1 MWSSNVCLS
10 SRARNFGAG
19 SAAFSRLHMPTAGAL
34 LAAFCAAAALCHGAP
49 PADSVNHSSR
59 VLRTAEYRALQ
70 QKLCQGW
77 NTWSANSVLSH
88 VHLPDG
94 FALTLGLK
102 SAGMGHHYQDAF
114 FQANATARRPEKI
127 RLGPH
132 ADDGSYTELTLEL
145 STGGPASNNVAL
157 VQSAVE
163 NGEEFILVSV
173 EQRAALRPEHLIVE
187 SGYYWN
193 RPGTVR
199 RDGAVLKAQSGRAG
213 GRAFEVR
220 TTARE
225 VNDPFVTSNAPYL
238 SVPLEG
244 RIAVY
249 TGPEKT
255 LEQVAAIV
263 EAHRA
268 AHLRRLADYG
278 DAREVFTAMQTI
290 LGWNLTYDPENDR
303 AIAPVS
309 RMWSATW
316 GGFVLFDWDTY
327 FASFMYGLY
336 NQDLAFANAVEVTK
350 GITRR
355 GFIPNS
361 ASAYNIQSDDRSQPP
376 VGSLMVL
383 EIYKRHTATWFLA
396 EVYDEL
402 LRWNR
407 WWPGARDTKGLLAW
421 GSDNEPQ
428 LVDGTFHN
436 FQAALFESGLD
447 NSPMYDGVP
456 FNPLTNRLEMADV
469 GLNALYVADCRA
481 LAEIAGVLGKSADQH
496 ELIERGDKYAAS
508 LGTLWDETAGIY
520 LNRRTDT
527 GEKSP
532 RLSPTN
538 FYPLIAKVATP
549 EQAARMAREH
559 YFNPAEFHGEWVIP
573 SIARNVPGY
582 KDQDYWRGR
591 IWGPMN
597 FLVYLGLRNYDLGP
611 ARTDLAERSRKLLL
625 KSWQSDRAIYE
636 NYNSITGAGNDVRS
650 SDAYYHWGALLG
662 VIGLMEQGY

>member
-1 MWSSNVCLS
+1 M
-10 SRARNFGAG
+10 
-19 SAAFSRLHMPTAGAL
+19 
-34 LAAFCAAAALCHGAP
+34 
-49 PADSVNHSSR
+49 
-59 VLRTAEYRALQ
+59 Q
-70 QKLCQGW
+70 QKLCHGW

-88 VHLPDG
+88 VYLPDG

-102 SAGMGHHYQDAF
+102 SAGMGHAYQSTF
-114 FQANATARRPEKI
+114 FQANETARRPEKI

-132 ADDGSYTELTLEL
+132 TDDGSYTELTLEMN
-145 STGGPASNNVAL
+145 TGGADTKNAAL
-157 VQSAVE
+157 VQSASE
-163 NGEEFILVSV
+163 NGEEYILISV
-173 EQRAALRPEHLIVE
+173 EKRAPLRAEHLIVE
-187 SGYYWN
+187 TGYYWN

-199 RDGAVLKAQSGRAG
+199 RDGAVLKAQSGREG

-220 TTARE
+220 TTAAE
-225 VNDPFVTSNAPYL
+225 VNDPFLTTNSPYL
-238 SVPLEG
+238 SVALEG

-255 LEQVAAIV
+255 LEQVAEIV
-263 EAHRA
+263 NTHRA
-268 AHLRRLADYG
+268 AHLKRLADYG
-278 DAREVFTAMQTI
+278 EAREVFTAMQTI

-303 AIAPVS
+303 VIAPVS
-309 RMWSATW
+309 RAWSQYW
-316 GGFVLFDWDTY
+316 GGYVLFDWDTY
-327 FASFMYGLY
+327 FAAFMYGLY
-336 NQDLAFANAVEVTK
+336 NKDLAFANAVEVTK
-350 GITRR
+350 GITKR
-355 GFIPNS
+355 GFIPNC
-361 ASAYNIQSDDRSQPP
+361 ASAYGILSDDRSQPP

-383 EIYKRHTATWFLA
+383 EIYKRHKEAWFLA

-421 GSDNEPQ
+421 GSDNQPQ

-456 FNPLTNRLEMADV
+456 FNPRTSKLEMADV

-481 LAEIAGVLGKSADQH
+481 LAEIAGVLGKSADQR
-496 ELIERGDKYAAS
+496 ELLARGDKYAAA
-508 LGTLWDETAGIY
+508 LGTLWDETSGIY
-520 LNRRTDT
+520 LNKRTDT

-532 RLSPTN
+532 KLSPTN
-538 FYPLIAKVATP
+538 FYPLIAKVPTAA
-549 EQAARMAREH
+549 QAARMATEH
-559 YFNPAEFHGEWVIP
+559 YFNPAEFHGEWVMP
-573 SIARNVPGY
+573 AIARNVAGF
-582 KDQDYWRGR
+582 KDQEYWRGR

-597 FLVYLGLRNYDLGP
+597 FLVYLGLRNYDL
-611 ARTDLAERSRKLLL
+611 ARTRADLAERSHKLLM

>member
-1 MWSSNVCLS
+1 MHKLLTSLFAAAVVC
-10 SRARNFGAG
+10 
-19 SAAFSRLHMPTAGAL
+19 AGA
-34 LAAFCAAAALCHGAP
+34 AP
-49 PADSVNHSSR
+49 PAAAPHSSR

-70 QKLCQGW
+70 QKLCRGW
-77 NTWSANSVLSH
+77 NTWSANSVLAH
-88 VHLPDG
+88 VYLPDG

-102 SAGMGHHYQDAF
+102 SAGMGHMYQNTF
-114 FQANATARRPEKI
+114 FQANATIRRLEKI

-132 ADDGSYTELTLEL
+132 ADDGSYTELRLEFN
-145 STGGPASNNVAL
+145 TQNAD
-157 VQSAVE
+157 SANAVVVKSAAE
-163 NGEEFILVSV
+163 NGEEYILLNV
-173 EQRAALRPEHLIVE
+173 EKRAALRPEHLIVE
-187 SGYYWN
+187 TGYYWN

-199 RDGAVLKAQSGRAG
+199 RDGAVLRAQSGREG

-225 VNDPFVTSNAPYL
+225 VNDPFLTTNAPYL
-238 SVPLEG
+238 AVALEG

-249 TGPEKT
+249 TGAEKT

-268 AHLRRLADYG
+268 AHLKRLADYG
-278 DAREVFTAMQTI
+278 QASEVFTAMQTI

-309 RMWSATW
+309 RLWSAGW
-316 GGFVLFDWDTY
+316 GGYVLFDWDTY
-327 FASFMYGLY
+327 FASFMYSLY
-336 NQDLAFANAVEVTK
+336 NRDLAFANAVEVTK

-355 GFIPNS
+355 GFIPNC
-361 ASAYNIQSDDRSQPP
+361 ASAYDIQSDDRSQPP

-383 EIYKRHTATWFLA
+383 EIYKRHKERWFLA

-402 LRWNR
+402 LSWNH

-421 GSDNEPQ
+421 GSDNVPQ
-428 LVDGTFHN
+428 LVDGIFHN

-456 FNPLTNRLEMADV
+456 FNPQTNKLEMADV

-481 LAEIAGVLGKSADQH
+481 LAEIAGVLGKSADQR
-496 ELIERGDKYAAS
+496 ELLERGDKYAAA
-508 LGTLWDETAGIY
+508 LGTLWDEAAGIY
-520 LNRRTDT
+520 LNQRTDS

-538 FYPLIAKVATP
+538 FYPLIAKAATP
-549 EQAARMAREH
+549 EQAARMVREH
-559 YFNPAEFHGEWVIP
+559 YFNPREFHGEWVMP
-573 SIARNVPGY
+573 SIARNAPGY
-582 KDQDYWRGR
+582 QDQNYWRGR

-611 ARTDLAERSRKLLL
+611 ARADLAERSHKLLM
-625 KSWQSDRAIYE
+625 KSWLSDRSIYE

>member
-1 MWSSNVCLS
+1 MNKLWTS
-10 SRARNFGAG
+10 
-19 SAAFSRLHMPTAGAL
+19 L
-34 LAAFCAAAALCHGAP
+34 LAGAALCTLAARP
-49 PADSVNHSSR
+49 IAAQSATR

-70 QKLCQGW
+70 QKLCHGW
-77 NTWSANSVLSH
+77 NTWSANSVLTH
-88 VHLPDG
+88 VYLPDG

-102 SAGMGHHYQDAF
+102 SAGMGHSYQDTF

-132 ADDGSYTELTLEL
+132 ADDGSYTELTLEMN
-145 STGGPASNNVAL
+145 TGGADSKNLAL
-157 VQSAVE
+157 VQSATE
-163 NGEEFILVSV
+163 NGEEYILVTV
-173 EQRAALRPEHLIVE
+173 EKRAPLRAEHLIVE
-187 SGYYWN
+187 TGYYWN
-193 RPGTVR
+193 RPGSVR
-199 RDGAVLKAQSGRAG
+199 REGAVLKAQPGREG

-225 VNDPFVTSNAPYL
+225 VNDPFITVNAPYL
-238 SVPLEG
+238 SVALEG

-249 TGPEKT
+249 TGPEKS
-255 LEQVAAIV
+255 LEQVAAII
-263 EAHRA
+263 ETHRA
-268 AHLRRLADYG
+268 AHMQRLADYG
-278 DAREVFTAMQTI
+278 EAREVFTAMQTI
-290 LGWNLTYDPENDR
+290 LAWNLTYDPENDR

-309 RMWSATW
+309 RMWSAYW
-316 GGFVLFDWDTY
+316 GGYVLFDWDTY

-355 GFIPNS
+355 GFIPNCS
-361 ASAYNIQSDDRSQPP
+361 SAYGIQSDDRSQPP

-383 EIYKRHTATWFLA
+383 EIYKRHKERWFLA

-407 WWPGARDTKGLLAW
+407 WWPSARDTKGLLAW
-421 GSDNEPQ
+421 GSDNQPQ

-456 FNPLTNRLEMADV
+456 FNPQTNQLEMADV

-481 LAEIAGVLGKSADQH
+481 LAEIAGVLGKSADQR
-496 ELIERGDKYAAS
+496 ELLARGDRYAAA
-508 LGTLWDETAGIY
+508 LGTLWDETAGMY

-527 GEKSP
+527 GASSA

-538 FYPLIAKVATP
+538 FYPLIAKVATA
-549 EQAARMAREH
+549 EQAARMIREH
-559 YFNPAEFHGEWVIP
+559 YFNPHEFYGEWAMP
-573 SIARNVPGY
+573 SIARNVPGFE
-582 KDQDYWRGR
+582 DQNYWRGR

-597 FLVYLGLRNYDLGP
+597 FLVYLGMRNYDLGP
-611 ARTDLAERSRKLLL
+611 ARTDLAERSLKLLM
-625 KSWQSDRAIYE
+625 KSWRSDRAIYE
-636 NYNSITGAGNDVRS
+636 NYNAITGAGNDVSS

-662 VIGLMEQGY
+662 VIGLMEQGR

>member
-1 MWSSNVCLS
+1 MNKQLTT
-10 SRARNFGAG
+10 F
-19 SAAFSRLHMPTAGAL
+19 L
-34 LAAFCAAAALCHGAP
+34 AAAALCAGAAV
-49 PADSVNHSSR
+49 PAEAQHSSR
-59 VLRTAEYRALQ
+59 VLRTPEYRALQ
-70 QKLCQGW
+70 QRLCHGW

-88 VHLPDG
+88 VYLPDG

-102 SAGMGHHYQDAF
+102 SAGMGHQYQNSF
-114 FQANATARRPEKI
+114 FQANETARRPEKI

-132 ADDGSYTELTLEL
+132 TDDGSFTELTLAWN
-145 STGGPASNNVAL
+145 TGGSDSGNEAL

-163 NGEEFILVSV
+163 NGEEYILIGVR
-173 EQRAALRPEHLIVE
+173 QRAALRPEHLIVE
-187 SGYYWN
+187 TGYYWN

-199 RDGAVLKAQSGRAG
+199 RDGAVLKAQSGREG

-225 VNDPFVTSNAPYL
+225 VNDPFVTTNAPYL
-238 SVPLEG
+238 SVTLDG

-255 LEQVAAIV
+255 LDQVAEIV
-263 EAHRA
+263 NAHRA
-268 AHLRRLADYG
+268 AHMKRLADYG
-278 DAREVFTAMQTI
+278 DQREVFTAMQTI

-303 AIAPVS
+303 AISPVS
-309 RMWSATW
+309 RMWSANW
-316 GGFVLFDWDTY
+316 GGYVLFDWDTY

-336 NQDLAFANAVEVTK
+336 NKDLAFANAIEVTK

-361 ASAYNIQSDDRSQPP
+361 ASAYDIQSDDRSQPP

-383 EIYKRHTATWFLA
+383 EIYKRHKEAWFLA

-407 WWPGARDTKGLLAW
+407 WWPGARDAKGLLAW

-456 FNPLTNRLEMADV
+456 FNKQTNKLEMADV

-481 LAEIAGVLGKSADQH
+481 LAEIAGVLGKNADRQ
-496 ELIERGDKYAAS
+496 ELLARGDKYAAALS
-508 LGTLWDETAGIY
+508 TLWDETSGMY

-527 GEKSP
+527 GEKSSK
-532 RLSPTN
+532 LSPTS
-538 FYPLIAKVATP
+538 FYPLIAKVPTQA
-549 EQAARMAREH
+549 QAARMVSEH
-559 YFNPAEFHGEWVIP
+559 YFNPSEFHGEWVLP
-573 SIARNVPGY
+573 AIARNVPGY
-582 KDQDYWRGR
+582 TDQEYWRGR
-591 IWGPMN
+591 VWGPMN
-597 FLVYLGLRNYDLGP
+597 FLVYLGLRNYDLAP
-611 ARTDLAERSRKLLL
+611 ARADLAERSHKLLM
-625 KSWQSDRAIYE
+625 KSWQSDGAIYE
-636 NYNSITGAGNDVRS
+636 NYNSIKGVGNDVFS

-662 VIGLMEQGY
+662 VIGLMEQGR

>member
-1 MWSSNVCLS
+1 MNKPLITL
-10 SRARNFGAG
+10 F
-19 SAAFSRLHMPTAGAL
+19 
-34 LAAFCAAAALCHGAP
+34 AAAALCTGAIL
-49 PADSVNHSSR
+49 PAQAQHISR
-59 VLRTAEYRALQ
+59 VLRTPEYRALQ
-70 QKLCQGW
+70 QKLCHGW

-88 VHLPDG
+88 VYLPDG

-102 SAGMGHHYQDAF
+102 STGMGHAYQNTF
-114 FQANATARRPEKI
+114 FQANETAHRPEKI

-132 ADDGSYTELTLEL
+132 TDDGSYTELTIEWNT
-145 STGGPASNNVAL
+145 SGPESKNVAL
-157 VQSAVE
+157 VQSASE
-163 NGEEFILVSV
+163 NGEEYILISV
-173 EQRAALRPEHLIVE
+173 QKRAPLRPEHLIVE
-187 SGYYWN
+187 TGYYWN

-199 RDGAVLKAQSGRAG
+199 RDGSVLRAQSGRDG
-213 GRAFEVR
+213 GRTFEIH
-220 TTARE
+220 TTAPE
-225 VNDPFVTSNAPYL
+225 VNDPFLTTNSPYL
-238 SVPLEG
+238 SVAMDG
-244 RIAVY
+244 QIAVY
-249 TGPEKT
+249 TGTEKT
-255 LEQVAAIV
+255 LAQVTAIV
-263 EAHRA
+263 QAHRA
-268 AHLRRLADYG
+268 AHMKRLADYG
-278 DAREVFTAMQTI
+278 EASEVFTAMQTI

-303 AIAPVS
+303 AISPVA
-309 RMWSATW
+309 RTWSSYW
-316 GGFVLFDWDTY
+316 GGYVLFDWDTY

-336 NQDLAFANAVEVTK
+336 NKDLAFANAIEVTK

-383 EIYKRHTATWFLA
+383 EIYKRHKEAWFLS

-436 FQAALFESGLD
+436 FQAALYESGLD

-456 FNPLTNRLEMADV
+456 FNPQTNKLEMADV

-481 LAEIAGVLGKSADQH
+481 LAEIAGILGKSADQQ
-496 ELIERGDKYAAS
+496 ELTARGDKYATA
-508 LGTLWDETAGIY
+508 LGTLWDETSGMY

-527 GEKSP
+527 GEKSSK
-532 RLSPTN
+532 LSPTN
-538 FYPLIAKVATP
+538 FYPLIAKVPTQA
-549 EQAARMAREH
+549 QAARMVTEH
-559 YFNPAEFHGEWVIP
+559 YFNPNEFHGEWVLP
-573 SIARNVPGY
+573 AIARNVPGY
-582 KDQDYWRGR
+582 KDQEYWRGR
-591 IWGPMN
+591 VWGPMN
-597 FLVYLGLRNYDLGP
+597 FLVYLGLRNYDL
-611 ARTDLAERSRKLLL
+611 ARTRADLAERSHKLLM

-662 VIGLMEQGY
+662 VIGLMEQGR

>member
-1 MWSSNVCLS
+1 MNKRFIS
-10 SRARNFGAG
+10 F
-19 SAAFSRLHMPTAGAL
+19 
-34 LAAFCAAAALCHGAP
+34 LAVAALCASVAL
-49 PADSVNHSSR
+49 PAAAQHSSR

-70 QKLCQGW
+70 QKLCHGW
-77 NTWSANSVLSH
+77 NTWSANSVLAH
-88 VHLPDG
+88 VYLPDG

-102 SAGMGHHYQDAF
+102 SAGMGHAYQNTF

-132 ADDGSYTELTLEL
+132 ADDGSYTELRLEL
-145 STGGPASNNVAL
+145 NTGGADSANVAL
-157 VQSAVE
+157 VQSAAE
-163 NGEEFILVSV
+163 NGEEYILVSV
-173 EQRAALRPEHLIVE
+173 EKRAPLRPEHLIVE
-187 SGYYWN
+187 TGYYWN

-199 RDGAVLKAQSGRAG
+199 RDGTVLKAQSGREG

-225 VNDPFVTSNAPYL
+225 VNDPFVTTNAPYL
-238 SVPLEG
+238 SVALEG

-249 TGPEKT
+249 TGAEKT

-268 AHLRRLADYG
+268 AQMKRLADYG
-278 DAREVFTAMQTI
+278 AAREVFTAMQTI

-309 RMWSATW
+309 RMWSAGW
-316 GGFVLFDWDTY
+316 GGYVLFDWDTY

-355 GFIPNS
+355 GFIPNC
-361 ASAYNIQSDDRSQPP
+361 ASAYDIQSDDRSQPP

-383 EIYKRHTATWFLA
+383 EIYKRHKEAWFLA

-407 WWPGARDTKGLLAW
+407 WWPGARDTRGLLAW
-421 GSDNEPQ
+421 GSDDVPQ
-428 LVDGTFHN
+428 LVDGTFHS

-456 FNPLTNRLEMADV
+456 FNPRTNQLEMADV

-481 LAEIAGVLGKSADQH
+481 LAEIAGVLGKDADQR
-496 ELIERGDKYAAS
+496 ELLARGDKYAAA

-520 LNRRTDT
+520 LNKRTDT

-549 EQAARMAREH
+549 EQAARMVRDH
-559 YFNPAEFHGEWVIP
+559 YFNPREFHGEWVIP

-582 KDQDYWRGR
+582 QDQNYWRGR

-597 FLVYLGLRNYDLGP
+597 FLVYLGLRNYDLAL
-611 ARTDLAERSRKLLL
+611 ARQDLAERSNKLLM
-625 KSWQSDRAIYE
+625 KSWLSDRSIYE

-662 VIGLMEQGY
+662 VIGLMEQGH